1 MILNG
6 VELVGGDAVAGGG
19 YGDVWKGSLQD
30 ELLAVKVVKV
40 YQKSDVVKLLKVQF
54 PLSVE
59 VGSRVDVVIRLLGV
73 LLRGSHM
80 AATSSS
86 QHSALLWCI
95 PPD

>member
-1 MILNG
+1 MILKG

-19 YGDVWKGSLQD
+19 YGDVWKGLLQG

-59 VGSRVDVVIRLLGV
+59 VGS
-73 LLRGSHM
+73 
-80 AATSSS
+80 
-86 QHSALLWCI
+86 
-95 PPD
+95 